1 MVIRPKRKH
10 DMKKSIILTAVLAF
24 LCTALSAKDGKE
36 KKDVSEYLPEAGDF
50 AISVSANPFINFV
63 GNIFNNTVD
72 QTIGTFGGDPYNAG
86 GINRPAPTVSIAG
99 KYMLTDELGLRVNL
113 GWIHNSNTR
122 NEYVKDDAELK
133 NNPLSGKKLTDSYI
147 TRESGGSFSAAIEY
161 RVGKRRVQGVFSA
174 GLMYAFSYNRTKY
187 TYGNAITEINQ
198 NPSAEVPDYE
208 VTPVPD
214 GFSSMRYLSKFSNS
228 PSNYAGLILSAGIEW
243 FVAPK
248 VSIGGEVNI
257 SALYN
262 WTKAIY
268 YTGEGFNTLS
278 NAVETW
284 TELESPSSHGFS
296 FGTGNIGSNLSV
308 TFYF

>member
-1 MVIRPKRKH
+1 
-10 DMKKSIILTAVLAF
+10 MKKSIIFSGLLIACLCSAAV
-24 LCTALSAKDGKE
+24 TVSAKDGKE
-36 KKDVSEYLPEAGDF
+36 KKDVKEYLPEAGDF

-63 GNIFNNTVD
+63 GNIFNNTAN
-72 QTIGTFGGDPYNAG
+72 QAIGTFGGDPYNVVD
-86 GINRPAPTVSIAG
+86 INQPAPAVSIAG

-113 GWIHNSNTR
+113 GWIHDANTLNR
-122 NEYVKDDAELK
+122 YVQDDAELE

-174 GLMYAFSYNRTKY
+174 GLMYAFSYDRTKY

-198 NPSAEVPDYE
+198 NPATAFPLLSAVDPNS
-208 VTPVPD
+208 VPD
-214 GFSSMRYLSKFSNS
+214 GFSSMRYLSKFSDS

-262 WTKAIY
+262 WTKATY
-268 YTGEGFNTLS
+268 YTGEGFNTIS

>member
-1 MVIRPKRKH
+1 
-10 DMKKSIILTAVLAF
+10 MKKSILLTGILLACLCSAAV
-24 LCTALSAKDGKE
+24 TVSAKDGKE

-72 QTIGTFGGDPYNAG
+72 QTIGTFGGDPYDVV
-86 GINRPAPTVSIAG
+86 GINQPRVSIAG

-113 GWIHNSNTR
+113 GWIHDANTQ
-122 NEYVKDDAELK
+122 NAYVPDDAELT
-133 NNPLSGKKLTDSYI
+133 NDPLSGKKLTDSYI

-174 GLMYAFSYNRTKY
+174 GLMYAFSYDRTKY

-198 NPSAEVPDYE
+198 NPSVAFPDSEVD
-208 VTPVPD
+208 VNSVPD
-214 GFSSMRYLSKFSNS
+214 GFSSMRYLSRFSDS

-257 SALYN
+257 AALYN
-262 WTKAIY
+262 WTKATY

-284 TELESPSSHGFS
+284 TELESPSSHGFG

>member
-1 MVIRPKRKH
+1 
-10 DMKKSIILTAVLAF
+10 MKKSILLTGLLIASLCSAAV
-24 LCTALSAKDGKE
+24 TVSAKDGKE

-63 GNIFNNTVD
+63 GNIFNNTVN
-72 QTIGTFGGDPYNAG
+72 QAIGTFGGDPYDVVD
-86 GINRPAPTVSIAG
+86 INQPAPAVSIAG
-99 KYMLTDELGLRVNL
+99 EYMLTDELGLRVNL
-113 GWIHNSNTR
+113 GWIHDANTQ
-122 NEYVKDDAELK
+122 NDYVPDDAELK
-133 NNPLSGKKLTDSYI
+133 NNPLSGKKLTDSFI
-147 TRESGGSFSAAIEY
+147 TRRSGGSFSAAIEY

-174 GLMYAFSYNRTKY
+174 GLMYAFSYDRTKY

-198 NPSAEVPDYE
+198 NPSAAFQHSEVAQ
-208 VTPVPD
+208 VPD
-214 GFSSMRYLSKFSNS
+214 GFSSMRYLSKFNDS

-262 WTKAIY
+262 WTKATY
-268 YTGEGFNTLS
+268 YTGEGFNTIS

>member
-1 MVIRPKRKH
+1 
-10 DMKKSIILTAVLAF
+10 
-24 LCTALSAKDGKE
+24 
-36 KKDVSEYLPEAGDF
+36 
-50 AISVSANPFINFV
+50 
-63 GNIFNNTVD
+63 
-72 QTIGTFGGDPYNAG
+72 
-86 GINRPAPTVSIAG
+86 
-99 KYMLTDELGLRVNL
+99 MLTDELGLRVNL
-113 GWIHNSNTR
+113 GWIHDANTLNR
-122 NEYVKDDAELK
+122 YVQDDAELE

-174 GLMYAFSYNRTKY
+174 GLMYAFSYDRTKY

-198 NPSAEVPDYE
+198 NPSTAFPLLSAVDPNS
-208 VTPVPD
+208 VPD
-214 GFSSMRYLSKFSNS
+214 GFSSMRYLSKFSDS

-262 WTKAIY
+262 WTKATY
-268 YTGEGFNTLS
+268 YTGEGFNTIS

>member
-1 MVIRPKRKH
+1 
-10 DMKKSIILTAVLAF
+10 MKKSILLTGILLACLCSAAV
-24 LCTALSAKDGKE
+24 TVSAKDGKE

-86 GINRPAPTVSIAG
+86 GINQPRVSIAG

-113 GWIHNSNTR
+113 GWIHDANTQ
-122 NEYVKDDAELK
+122 NAYVPDDAELT
-133 NNPLSGKKLTDSYI
+133 NDPLSGKKLTDSYI

-174 GLMYAFSYNRTKY
+174 GLLYAFSYDRTKY
-187 TYGNAITEINQ
+187 TYGNAITEIKQ
-198 NPSAEVPDYE
+198 NPSVAFPHSEMDPAS
-208 VTPVPD
+208 VPD
-214 GFSSMRYLSKFSNS
+214 GFSSMRYLSRFSDS

-262 WTKAIY
+262 WTKATY

>member
-1 MVIRPKRKH
+1 
-10 DMKKSIILTAVLAF
+10 MKKSILLTGLLIASLCSAAV
-24 LCTALSAKDGKE
+24 TVSAKDGKE

-86 GINRPAPTVSIAG
+86 GINQPRVSIAG

-113 GWIHNSNTR
+113 GWIHDANT
-122 NEYVKDDAELK
+122 NNAYVPDDAELT
-133 NNPLSGKKLTDSYI
+133 NDPLSGKKLTDSYI
-147 TRESGGSFSAAIEY
+147 TRESGGSFSA
-161 RVGKRRVQGVFSA
+161 
-174 GLMYAFSYNRTKY
+174 GLLYAFSYDRTKY

-198 NPSAEVPDYE
+198 NPSVAFPHSEMDPAS
-208 VTPVPD
+208 VPD
-214 GFSSMRYLSKFSNS
+214 GFSSMRYLSRFSDS

-262 WTKAIY
+262 WTKATY

>member
-1 MVIRPKRKH
+1 
-10 DMKKSIILTAVLAF
+10 MKKSILLTGLLIASLCSAAV
-24 LCTALSAKDGKE
+24 TVSAKDGKE

-63 GNIFNNTVD
+63 GNIFNNTVN
-72 QTIGTFGGDPYNAG
+72 QAIGTFGGDPYDVVD
-86 GINRPAPTVSIAG
+86 INQPAPAVSIAG

-113 GWIHNSNTR
+113 GWIHDANTQ
-122 NEYVKDDAELK
+122 NDYVPDDAELK
-133 NNPLSGKKLTDSYI
+133 NNPLSGKKLTDSFI
-147 TRESGGSFSAAIEY
+147 TRRSGGSFSAAIEY

-174 GLMYAFSYNRTKY
+174 GLMYAFSYDRTKY

-198 NPSAEVPDYE
+198 NPSAAFQHSEVAQ
-208 VTPVPD
+208 VPD
-214 GFSSMRYLSKFSNS
+214 GFSSMRYLSKFNDS

-262 WTKAIY
+262 WTKATY
-268 YTGEGFNTLS
+268 YTGEGFNTIS

>member
-1 MVIRPKRKH
+1 
-10 DMKKSIILTAVLAF
+10 MKKSILLTGILLACLCSAAV
-24 LCTALSAKDGKE
+24 TVSAKDGKE

-63 GNIFNNTVD
+63 GNIFNNTAY
-72 QTIGTFGGDPYNAG
+72 QTIGTFGGDPYDVV
-86 GINRPAPTVSIAG
+86 GINQPAPAVSIAG

-113 GWIHNSNTR
+113 GWIHDANTQ
-122 NEYVKDDAELK
+122 NDYVPDDAELT
-133 NNPLSGKKLTDSYI
+133 NDPLSGKKLTDSHI
-147 TRESGGSFSAAIEY
+147 TRRSGGSFSAAIEY

-174 GLMYAFSYNRTKY
+174 GLMYAFTYDRTKY

-198 NPSAEVPDYE
+198 NPSVAFPNSEMDPAL
-208 VTPVPD
+208 VPD
-214 GFSSMRYLSKFSNS
+214 GFSSMRYLSIFNDS

-262 WTKAIY
+262 WTKATY
-268 YTGEGFNTLS
+268 YTGEGFNTIS

>member
-1 MVIRPKRKH
+1 
-10 DMKKSIILTAVLAF
+10 MKKSILLTGLLIASLCSAAV
-24 LCTALSAKDGKE
+24 TVSAKDGKE

-63 GNIFNNTVD
+63 GNIFNNTVN
-72 QTIGTFGGDPYNAG
+72 QAIGTFGGDPYDVVD
-86 GINRPAPTVSIAG
+86 INQPAPAVSIAG
-99 KYMLTDELGLRVNL
+99 KYMLTDELGLQVNL
-113 GWIHNSNTR
+113 GWIHDANTQ
-122 NEYVKDDAELK
+122 NDYVPDDAELK
-133 NNPLSGKKLTDSYI
+133 NNPLSGKKLTDSFI
-147 TRESGGSFSAAIEY
+147 TRRSGGSFSAAIEY

-174 GLMYAFSYNRTKY
+174 GLMYAFSYDRTKY

-198 NPSAEVPDYE
+198 NPSAAFQHSEVAQ
-208 VTPVPD
+208 VPD
-214 GFSSMRYLSKFSNS
+214 GFSSMRYLSKFNDS

-262 WTKAIY
+262 WTKATY
-268 YTGEGFNTLS
+268 YTGEGFNTIS

>member
-1 MVIRPKRKH
+1 
-10 DMKKSIILTAVLAF
+10 MKKSILLTGILLACLCSAAV
-24 LCTALSAKDGKE
+24 TVSAKDGKE

-50 AISVSANPFINFV
+50 AISVSANPFINFI
-63 GNIFNNTVD
+63 GNIFNNTAD

-86 GINRPAPTVSIAG
+86 GINQPTVSIAG

-113 GWIHNSNTR
+113 GWIHDANTQ
-122 NEYVKDDAELK
+122 NDYVPDDAELK
-133 NNPLSGKKLTDSYI
+133 NNPLSGKKLTDSFI
-147 TRESGGSFSAAIEY
+147 TRRSGGSFSAAIEY

-174 GLMYAFSYNRTKY
+174 GLMYAFSYDRTKY

-198 NPSAEVPDYE
+198 NPSVAFPHSGMD
-208 VTPVPD
+208 PASVPD
-214 GFSSMRYLSKFSNS
+214 GFSSMRYLSKFNDS

-262 WTKAIY
+262 WTKATY

>member
-1 MVIRPKRKH
+1 
-10 DMKKSIILTAVLAF
+10 MKKSIILTAVLAF

-63 GNIFNNTVD
+63 GNIFNNTVN
-72 QTIGTFGGDPYNAG
+72 QAIGTFGGDPYDAG
-86 GINRPAPTVSIAG
+86 GINQPALAVSIAG

-113 GWIHNSNTR
+113 GWIHDANTLNR
-122 NEYVKDDAELK
+122 YVQDDAELE

-174 GLMYAFSYNRTKY
+174 GLMYAFSYDRTKY

-198 NPSAEVPDYE
+198 NPATAFPLLSAVD
-208 VTPVPD
+208 PVPD
-214 GFSSMRYLSKFSNS
+214 GFSSMRYLSKFSDS

-262 WTKAIY
+262 WTKATY

>member
-1 MVIRPKRKH
+1 
-10 DMKKSIILTAVLAF
+10 MKKSIILTAVLAF

-63 GNIFNNTVD
+63 GNIFNNTVG
-72 QTIGTFGGDPYNAG
+72 QTIGRFGGDPYNAG
-86 GINRPAPTVSIAG
+86 GINQPRVSIAG

-113 GWIHNSNTR
+113 GWIHDANTLNR
-122 NEYVKDDAELK
+122 YVQDDAELE

-174 GLMYAFSYNRTKY
+174 GLMYAFSYDRTKY

-198 NPSAEVPDYE
+198 NPATAFPLLSAVD
-208 VTPVPD
+208 PVPD

-262 WTKAIY
+262 WTKATY
-268 YTGEGFNTLS
+268 FTGEGFNTLS